1 MNYKEFKL
9 ENGLRVVS
17 VYKETKFASI
27 RIGVNVG
34 ALDENDEQA
43 GISHFVE
50 HLVFQGT
57 QKRTNEELLRDLS
70 LYCGDYNGYT
80 SRNKTVYMFDTLTED
95 VEQTLD
101 ISSDMLMNS
110 KFDEN
115 DIERER
121 NIILSEIKIALDDVK
136 IYGHDTAMKL
146 AFPDDDISKTE
157 DGSLSSVRKIT
168 SNEIREYYKTY
179 YVPEN
184 TCIVI
189 VSEYNQEYIKEIIE
203 KYFGKWKNS
212 CLPRKKR
219 DMSMNMIAGEHHYI
233 LSERQQENLHY
244 MYCVKDLSE
253 VDMIRLNLLCRRL
266 GFGMSSLLWGK
277 LRSELGVTYDTYSD
291 LTRYGN
297 NAILEC
303 FAIVAPEDI
312 DIAKKGIEEAISE
325 LFNKSSYEEGLAIT
339 KKEALFDSLG
349 QIEYPERLSEFIIS
363 RMLEEKPFDIIEEYI
378 DTIKNTT
385 SEDLIEIANKVLNTP
400 CIIHSLGK

>member
-9 ENGLRVVS
+9 ENGLRIVS
-17 VYKETKFASI
+17 VKKETKFASI

-34 ALDENDEQA
+34 ALDEHEEQA

-57 QKRTNEELLRDLS
+57 EKRDNEKLLKDLS

-80 SRNKTVYMFDTLTED
+80 SRNKTVYMFDILSED
-95 VEQTLD
+95 IEETLD

-110 KFDEN
+110 KFDEA

-121 NIILSEIKIALDDVK
+121 NIILSEIKIALDDMRA
-136 IYGHDTAMKL
+136 YGHDTAIKL
-146 AFPDDDISKTE
+146 AFPNNDISKTE
-157 DGSLSSVRKIT
+157 DGSLNSVNKIT
-168 SNEIREYYKTY
+168 SNELREHYRTY

-184 TCIVI
+184 TCMVI
-189 VSEYNQEYIKEIIE
+189 VSGYNHNYIEEIVK
-203 KYFGKWKNS
+203 KYFGEWKNS

-219 DMSMNMIAGEHHYI
+219 DISMNIVTGEHHYT
-233 LSERQQENLHY
+233 LAERQQDNVHY
-244 MYCVKDLSE
+244 IYCVKDLSE
-253 VDMIRLNLLCRRL
+253 EEMIRLNLLCRRL

-303 FAIVAPEDI
+303 FAIVSPEDI
-312 DIAKKGIEEAISE
+312 DITKKGIEEAISE
-325 LFNKSSYEEGLAIT
+325 LFNKDSYEEGLEIT
-339 KKEALFDSLG
+339 KKETLFDSLG
-349 QIEYPERLSEFIIS
+349 QIEYPERLSGFIIS
-363 RMLEEKPFDIIEEYI
+363 RMLENKPFDIIDEYL
-378 DTIKNTT
+378 DTIKSTT
-385 SEDLIEIANKVLNTP
+385 SEDLIEVAKKVINTP

>member
-1 MNYKEFKL
+1 
-9 ENGLRVVS
+9 
-17 VYKETKFASI
+17 
-27 RIGVNVG
+27 
-34 ALDENDEQA
+34 
-43 GISHFVE
+43 
-50 HLVFQGT
+50 
-57 QKRTNEELLRDLS
+57 
-70 LYCGDYNGYT
+70 
-80 SRNKTVYMFDTLTED
+80 
-95 VEQTLD
+95 
-101 ISSDMLMNS
+101 
-110 KFDEN
+110 
-115 DIERER
+115 
-121 NIILSEIKIALDDVK
+121 
-136 IYGHDTAMKL
+136 
-146 AFPDDDISKTE
+146 
-157 DGSLSSVRKIT
+157 
-168 SNEIREYYKTY
+168 
-179 YVPEN
+179 
-184 TCIVI
+184 
-189 VSEYNQEYIKEIIE
+189 
-203 KYFGKWKNS
+203 
-212 CLPRKKR
+212 
-219 DMSMNMIAGEHHYI
+219 MNMIAGEHHYI

-253 VDMIRLNLLCRRL
+253 VEMIRLNLLCRRL